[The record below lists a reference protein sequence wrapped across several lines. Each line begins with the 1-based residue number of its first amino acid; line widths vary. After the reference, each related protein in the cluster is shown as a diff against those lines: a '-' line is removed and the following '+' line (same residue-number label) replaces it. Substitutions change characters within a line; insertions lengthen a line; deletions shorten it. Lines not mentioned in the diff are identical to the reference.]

1 MRNIY
6 KNIFSYAYTFFI
18 LASLNVNPNGL
29 FSLQEETVTKILN
42 IIRFFFPTFILI
54 MFFVLK
60 KKLLYK
66 NLDNESSALT
76 KLSLLFF
83 LILFFFSLLNNVYA
97 IENLYFFIYF
107 NIFANLYILTNYYKP
122 EILVKN
128 FLFILVIYTCYW
140 LANFFGDLIS
150 LNKFSSV
157 INFLINLRI
166 AEFHQLNYS
175 FFLSNASLNSNGTAR
190 IFVIIF
196 LTLLCYQL
204 FFKKVNLVY
213 LFLFLLNF
221 FIISLQSKFSFY
233 GLILSVLILVYLN
246 KKNKLNEI
254 LILLIIIIFPFLLV
268 PIIKT
273 FDINNTFVSYEN
285 RIIQPNNNYNV
296 DIDKSKIE
304 TLSNISKSNIS
315 KSNISKS
322 NISKSNISKSNISKK
337 NYFFEKL
344 NLQEKYSYHF
354 NFVNKLLTGRLA
366 IWVEHLIF
374 KNQTN
379 YFYGLGVQSDKK
391 AFNISSSNALVYSYL
406 ATGILG
412 VSIYLIICFVFFK
425 NLIKYFIY
433 NKYHDM
439 RLVFQIVSFF
449 LIIRTTIENGFL
461 TYGLDL
467 FLILICFEA
476 TNKKILNFYKP

>member
-1 MRNIY
+1 MRETF

-29 FSLQEETVTKILN
+29 FYLQEETVIKILN

-83 LILFFFSLLNNVYA
+83 LILFFFSLLNNIYA

-128 FLFILVIYTCYW
+128 FFFILLIYTCFW
-140 LANFFGDLIS
+140 LTNFFGDLIS

-175 FFLSNASLNSNGTAR
+175 SFLSNASLNSNGTAR

-204 FFKKVNLVY
+204 FFKKVNLIY

-221 FIISLQSKFSFY
+221 FIFSLQSKFSFY

-254 LILLIIIIFPFLLV
+254 LILLIIFIFPFLLK

-273 FDINNTFVSYEN
+273 FDINNTFLTQEN
-285 RIIQPNNNYNV
+285 RIIQSSNNYNA
-296 DIDKSKIE
+296 DIDKSKKKYYHY
-304 TLSNISKSNIS
+304 NI
-315 KSNISKS
+315 
-322 NISKSNISKSNISKK
+322 
-337 NYFFEKL
+337 
-344 NLQEKYSYHF
+344 
-354 NFVNKLLTGRLA
+354 VNQLLTGRLE

-391 AFNISSSNALVYSYL
+391 IFDISSSNALVYSYL

-425 NLIKYFIY
+425 NFIKYFIY